1 MRTNKRLLANHV
13 TIISSTDQSTD
24 ARLHRLTGSLIRAGV
39 SVDIWALGSSQGAPA
54 GATFHQAPGGKK
66 FTSRIWRDLVLP
78 LRTSGQVVIAVAP
91 DLLPISWIVTRA
103 RGQKLVADVHE
114 DYSQLLRDR
123 SWAKGFI
130 GAAAKI
136 VARSATSFAR
146 KSDLTTVAD
155 VQVPPFDA
163 RNRLVVRNMPDR
175 NLLTMSGEMD
185 AAPRAIYIGDVRQSR
200 GLHLMLE
207 VAEQSPTWKFDIVG
221 NLAGTDLDY
230 VNTWKTKSEAADRVT
245 FHGKLSPQE
254 SWKFAEGAW
263 VGLTLL
269 QPTPAFLAAIPSK
282 LYEYMA
288 CGLATISTSLP
299 RCVAL
304 ISQSRGG
311 VVADSSAQIASQ
323 LNSWSTNPSDL
334 REIRGNA
341 LRWATENL
349 DSEREYGTFAAAV
362 KALF

>member
-1 MRTNKRLLANHV
+1 VAANKRLLKNHV

-24 ARLHRLTGSLIRAGV
+24 ARLHRLTGALIRAGM

-66 FTSRIWRDLVLP
+66 FTSRIWRDFVLP

-91 DLLPISWIVTRA
+91 DLLPISWVVTRA

-114 DYSQLLRDR
+114 DYAQLLRDR
-123 SWAKGFI
+123 AWAKGLV
-130 GAAAKI
+130 GAAAKV
-136 VARSATSFAR
+136 VARAATSFAR

-155 VQVPPFDA
+155 LQVPPFDA
-163 RNRLVVRNMPDR
+163 RNRLVVRNLPDR
-175 NLLTMSGEMD
+175 NLLTVSGD
-185 AAPRAIYIGDVRQSR
+185 IDLTPRAIYIGDVRQSR

-207 VAEQSPTWKFDIVG
+207 VAEKSPTWSFDIVG
-221 NLAGTDLDY
+221 NLAGADLDY
-230 VNTWKTKSEAADRVT
+230 VNSWKSRSSAAARVA
-245 FHGKLSPQE
+245 FYGKLPPQE
-254 SWKFAEGAW
+254 SWAVAKGAW

-269 QPTPAFLAAIPSK
+269 QPTPAFLEAIPSK

-299 RCVAL
+299 RCVDL
-304 ISQSRGG
+304 IAKSHGG
-311 VVADSSAQIASQ
+311 VIADSADEISAQ
-323 LNSWSTNPSDL
+323 LNSWSTNPDGL
-334 REIRGNA
+334 RELRADA
-341 LRWATENL
+341 LRWAAENL
-349 DSEREYGTFAAAV
+349 DSEREYGAFASAV